1 MYTSL
6 FAEYI
11 SNGVF
16 DMFIVDIDATYH
28 RQRYVTIL
36 WRYEKSKNEEGTIS
50 HSEVTDTV
58 ASKYGGP
65 HTPKEHVSDT
75 TNHPTPRPRKRN

>member
-16 DMFIVDIDATYH
+16 DMSAIDIDATYH
-28 RQRYVTIL
+28 RQRYATIL
-36 WRYEKSKNEEGTIS
+36 WHYENSKNEEGAIND
-50 HSEVTDTV
+50 SEVTGTI

-65 HTPKEHVSDT
+65 HTPKEHVSDKT
-75 TNHPTPRPRKRN
+75 QYPTPRLRNRN